1 MTKFEKIVLIIISL
15 VGIFLFIN
23 YFGNVFVW
31 LLLSVFLCILGL
43 PIVNVIEKFHIKK
56 FRIPKSIATILALSL
71 IIFIISIAIR
81 YFLPFLI
88 NEISKFQAIDIET
101 FSERL
106 EKPMKSVEDF
116 IINLGLFSQNDFS
129 LEDYTVKKLYNLIT
143 FSNVS
148 TIINNLGSTTIQFI
162 IGTFS
167 VLFISFFFLKDKKN
181 LTTSLLS
188 KVSENYQSQII
199 TTTKTIKSL
208 IIRYFYGLLAESAFL
223 IIFCTLGLW
232 AIGINFSLALLIS
245 LLIGILNVIPYVG
258 PIIAIAI
265 GCILISF
272 GQLDLDFFSELWIL
286 ELKYFIVV
294 IIAQLIDKFVLQT
307 IIFSK
312 SVKAHPV
319 EIYLVIIIAGSLY
332 GILGMMFAI
341 PVYTVLRV
349 IGTVIFNDFNK
360 KNLPEN
366 IIDDECI

>member
-272 GQLDLDFFSELWIL
+272 GQL
-286 ELKYFIVV
+286 
-294 IIAQLIDKFVLQT
+294 
-307 IIFSK
+307 
-312 SVKAHPV
+312 
-319 EIYLVIIIAGSLY
+319 
-332 GILGMMFAI
+332 
-341 PVYTVLRV
+341 
-349 IGTVIFNDFNK
+349 
-360 KNLPEN
+360 
-366 IIDDECI
+366 